1 MANVLVVAELLE
13 GKPRKTTFCA
23 VTAAKQIAEGTG
35 GSFDILSIGEG
46 AAGGASELTGVGA
59 GKVLTAEIGGGYTCE
74 KYAATVAEAGKSY
87 EVKLRSTGEF
97 SIRAK
102 ERS

>member
-13 GKPRKTTFCA
+13 GKARKTTLCA

-46 AAGGASELTGVGA
+46 AGAAADELAAYGA
-59 GKVLTAEIGGGYTCE
+59 GKVLKAEIAGGYTCE
-74 KYAATVAEAGKSY
+74 KYAATVAEGGKGY
-87 EVKLRSTGEF
+87 DVLVACAT
-97 SIRAK
+97 A
-102 ERS
+102 

>member
-13 GKPRKTTFCA
+13 GKARKTTLCA

-46 AAGGASELTGVGA
+46 AGAAADELAGYGA
-59 GKVLTAEIGGGYTCE
+59 GKVLKAEIAGGYVCE
-74 KYAATVAEAGKSY
+74 KYAATAAEAGK
-87 EVKLRSTGEF
+87 TTMT
-97 SIRAK
+97 
-102 ERS
+102 